1 MNWIRANSQNHELL
15 FCCFRGK
22 KIIYTDTY
30 SWPDRDSYCCSSRPL
45 PLALSVKNRDYV
57 KRKSNHASIISMKT
71 EKTDTSQ
78 STGFSIYSVAH
89 TTPAHYFFSLAFTNS
104 NGNLASVSQVST
116 ISTRSSHILQLFKF
130 LPVF

>member
-1 MNWIRANSQNHELL
+1 MS
-15 FCCFRGK
+15 FCFVAFED

-57 KRKSNHASIISMKT
+57 KRKSNHASIMSMKT

-78 STGFSIYSVAH
+78 SAGISIYSVAH
-89 TTPAHYFFSLAFTNS
+89 TTPAHIFFHWLLLIPMA
-104 NGNLASVSQVST
+104 
-116 ISTRSSHILQLFKF
+116 I
-130 LPVF
+130 